1 VSELAQIGTHHRAL
15 ETGRFFSNTS
25 TDADERRRQ
34 STLELDFGRFKNGN
48 DSPGLAVVKLTLVIR
63 NGHRP
68 SARRRP

>member
-34 STLELDFGRFKNGN
+34 STLELAFGRFKTATTRQA
-48 DSPGLAVVKLTLVIR
+48 SPSS
-63 NGHRP
+63 N
-68 SARRRP
+68 